1 MINDSGKKM
10 SHRNQAENAGEKFY
24 TENENNAA
32 HPDLQLRTAA
42 LFSWYVI
49 ERILE
54 PSGRT
59 SAY

>member
-1 MINDSGKKM
+1 MTVGRKCHTGIRQRMPD
-10 SHRNQAENAGEKFY
+10 RNFI

>member
-1 MINDSGKKM
+1 MTVGRKCHTGIRQRMPD
-10 SHRNQAENAGEKFY
+10 